1 MTRIKSV
8 GVMSFAKIAGLGYF
22 ALGLLLAPLY
32 LFIGLMASI
41 AGRQAGGP
49 QFPAALFVVLAI
61 LSPFL
66 YGGMGFNGDSVLRK
80 FSQETGGRV
89 IEVRSAKDTDEAFA
103 QIANELRTQ
112 YLLGYTPSN
121 TKLDGTFRKIDVKV
135 RAEGAKVNARRGYY
149 APQS

>member
-41 AGRQAGGP
+41 AGRQAGSP

-66 YGGMGFNGDSVLRK
+66 YGGMGFI
-80 FSQETGGRV
+80 TGAIGALVYNLLAGWVGGIEMEFEAVPPVYPV
-89 IEVRSAKDTDEAFA
+89 IPASPISG
-103 QIANELRTQ
+103 QPLQ
-112 YLLGYTPSN
+112 P
-121 TKLDGTFRKIDVKV
+121 
-135 RAEGAKVNARRGYY
+135 
-149 APQS
+149 